1 MIKTLTEV
9 GIEEIYFNI
18 IKIYDKPRA
27 SVIRKET
34 ESLPLKSVTR
44 QGCPLSLLLF
54 NTVLEV
60 LSTAIRKTKEVKGI
74 QIRRK
79 EVKLSLYVDDMILYR
94 ENPKDSTQKLL
105 KFSKVAVYKINIQ
118 KINCNSIY

>member
-9 GIEEIYFNI
+9 GREEIYFNI

-34 ESLPLKSVTR
+34 ESLPLKSITR

-74 QIRRK
+74 QIRRE

-94 ENPKDSTQKLL
+94 ENPKDST
-105 KFSKVAVYKINIQ
+105 
-118 KINCNSIY
+118 